1 MKFISLAVL
10 ALIGTS
16 EAVNLRTK
24 DMELDESV
32 PSQDNTQVEA
42 TGGDAGQTIE
52 EQAAAAGIDPA
63 TLAQAQAEAEA
74 QAGVSAGAGAATVA
88 ASTAGAGAAASSD
101 PQYLAEQKLDGG
113 ITVNVLE

>member
-24 DMELDESV
+24 DMEADETAEAT
-32 PSQDNTQVEA
+32 NTQVEA
-42 TGGDAGQTIE
+42 TTGDAGQSIE

-74 QAGVSAGAGAATVA
+74 QVQASSGAGAAA
-88 ASTAGAGAAASSD
+88 AATSTAGAAASSD